1 MIVIYMA
8 TRWCL
13 GPTPKSMSDLE
24 IEIIRQL
31 FLDQTGEVYAKES
44 VKTLPIPEWGGNLLL
59 LDENNM
65 IRGLLWAN
73 KFGIFRTRV
82 VAFVIDSEFKGKGFG
97 SIAWDMY
104 MKVAKAEG
112 LNEVQLEVRSDNE
125 MAIGF
130 YSRRGLEIIENLDGY
145 YQSGQGYVMRGQL

>member
-1 MIVIYMA
+1 MA

-97 SIAWDMY
+97 SIAWNMY

>member
-1 MIVIYMA
+1 MIYMA

>member
-1 MIVIYMA
+1 
-8 TRWCL
+8 
-13 GPTPKSMSDLE
+13 MSDSE

>member
-1 MIVIYMA
+1 MA

-73 KFGIFRTRV
+73 KFGIFR
-82 VAFVIDSEFKGKGFG
+82 IP
-97 SIAWDMY
+97 
-104 MKVAKAEG
+104 
-112 LNEVQLEVRSDNE
+112 
-125 MAIGF
+125 
-130 YSRRGLEIIENLDGY
+130 
-145 YQSGQGYVMRGQL
+145 

>member
-1 MIVIYMA
+1 MV

-13 GPTPKSMSDLE
+13 GPTPKSMSDLQ

-44 VKTLPIPEWGGNLLL
+44 VRSLPIPEWGGNLLL

-82 VAFVIDSEFKGKGFG
+82 VAFVIDAEFKGKGLG

-130 YSRRGLEIIENLDGY
+130 YRRRGLEIIENLDGY
-145 YQSGQGYVMRGQL
+145 YQSGPGYVMRGQL

>member
-1 MIVIYMA
+1 MA

-104 MKVAKAEG
+104 IKVAKAEG

>member
-1 MIVIYMA
+1 
-8 TRWCL
+8 
-13 GPTPKSMSDLE
+13 MSDLE

-130 YSRRGLEIIENLDGY
+130 YSRRGLEIIENLDDY

>member
-1 MIVIYMA
+1 MA

-112 LNEVQLEVRSDNE
+112 FNEVQLEVRSDNE

-130 YSRRGLEIIENLDGY
+130 YSRRGLEIIENLY
-145 YQSGQGYVMRGQL
+145 LV

>member
-1 MIVIYMA
+1 MA

-44 VKTLPIPEWGGNLLL
+44 VKTLPSPEWGGNLLL

-104 MKVAKAEG
+104 IKVAKAEG

>member
-1 MIVIYMA
+1 
-8 TRWCL
+8 
-13 GPTPKSMSDLE
+13 MSDLE

-104 MKVAKAEG
+104 IKVAKAEG

>member
-1 MIVIYMA
+1 MA

>member
-1 MIVIYMA
+1 MA

-44 VKTLPIPEWGGNLLL
+44 VQTLPIPEWGGNLLL

-112 LNEVQLEVRSDNE
+112 LNEVHLEVRSDNE

>member
-1 MIVIYMA
+1 
-8 TRWCL
+8 
-13 GPTPKSMSDLE
+13 MSDLE

-31 FLDQTGEVYAKES
+31 FLDQTGEMYAKES

>member
-1 MIVIYMA
+1 MA
-8 TRWCL
+8 ARWCL

>member
-1 MIVIYMA
+1 MA

-31 FLDQTGEVYAKES
+31 FLDQTGEVYARES
-44 VKTLPIPEWGGNLLL
+44 VRTLPIPEWGGNLLL

-65 IRGLLWAN
+65 IRGLLWTN

-82 VAFVIDSEFKGKGFG
+82 VAFVIDSEFKGRGFG

-145 YQSGQGYVMRGQL
+145 YQSSQGYVMRGQL

>member
-1 MIVIYMA
+1 M
-8 TRWCL
+8 
-13 GPTPKSMSDLE
+13 
-24 IEIIRQL
+24 
-31 FLDQTGEVYAKES
+31 
-44 VKTLPIPEWGGNLLL
+44 

>member
-1 MIVIYMA
+1 MA

-13 GPTPKSMSDLE
+13 GPTPKSMSDSE

>member
-1 MIVIYMA
+1 
-8 TRWCL
+8 
-13 GPTPKSMSDLE
+13 MSDLE

-31 FLDQTGEVYAKES
+31 FLDQTGEMYAKES

-112 LNEVQLEVRSDNE
+112 LNEVQLEVRSDND

>member
-1 MIVIYMA
+1 
-8 TRWCL
+8 
-13 GPTPKSMSDLE
+13 MSDLE

-59 LDENNM
+59 LDVNNM

>member
-1 MIVIYMA
+1 MA

-44 VKTLPIPEWGGNLLL
+44 VQTLPIPEWGGNLLL

>member
-1 MIVIYMA
+1 MT

>member
-1 MIVIYMA
+1 
-8 TRWCL
+8 
-13 GPTPKSMSDLE
+13 MSDLE

-59 LDENNM
+59 LDEKNM

>member
-1 MIVIYMA
+1 
-8 TRWCL
+8 
-13 GPTPKSMSDLE
+13 MSDLE